1 MKCHNINQIEIS
13 DSQHIAKIWKK
24 RSNLLQQDL
33 NTSSKYCNYF
43 INKNLKSVRIINATL
58 GTAGS

>member
-1 MKCHNINQIEIS
+1 MEIRKSEMPQYQS

-24 RSNLLQQDL
+24 QSNLLQQDL

-43 INKNLKSVRIINATL
+43 INKI
-58 GTAGS
+58 